1 MSGSG
6 NRRSRVSVIGRTG
19 SVAAGSAPVANPIR
33 VLSLDQLARKY
44 DFTPPDEYVG
54 TDSRF
59 FLDYGPPVVLA
70 DSSQRSSGEEDEQKV
85 WRDTL
90 KFWRDR

>member
-1 MSGSG
+1 MFGSRH
-6 NRRSRVSVIGRTG
+6 RRSGLSVVG
-19 SVAAGSAPVANPIR
+19 SAGPVAAGSASAANPIR
-33 VLSLDQLARKY
+33 ALSIDQLARKY

-54 TDSRF
+54 TDSGRL

-85 WRDTL
+85 WQDTL
-90 KFWRDR
+90 FAVD